1 MDTKAKENGAAAN
14 SGKPAGKDAAFINN
28 NPVNKEAVKPEEAK
42 AGEAKKDNPQEQP
55 QQPLPPKAEIV
66 QPKDG
71 QTKHE
76 AAKAEQ
82 PKVTEQQTK
91 AELAK
96 AEVKPAKPA
105 LNLEGTLKLVEEL
118 HRRKIQRDKLLDTI
132 NTLEAFEVA
141 QIEDGDETDSNHF
154 QGCTLMIED
163 DSRRKFITKNPVI
176 IWSVSQYV
184 NSLCVDK
191 LSEIEAGIIIPA

>member
-1 MDTKAKENGAAAN
+1 METKVKENGAAVN
-14 SGKPAGKDAAFINN
+14 GKAEAAFINN

-42 AGEAKKDNPQEQP
+42 AGEVKKDGAQEQP
-55 QQPLPPKAEIV
+55 GQPLPPKDGIEQSKPEQLKATEQPNAE
-66 QPKDG
+66 P
-71 QTKHE
+71 
-76 AAKAEQ
+76 AKAE
-82 PKVTEQQTK
+82 TK
-91 AELAK
+91 L
-96 AEVKPAKPA
+96 AKPA

-141 QIEDGDETDSNHF
+141 QIEDGDDTDNNHF

-184 NSLCVDK
+184 NILCVEK

>member
-1 MDTKAKENGAAAN
+1 
-14 SGKPAGKDAAFINN
+14 
-28 NPVNKEAVKPEEAK
+28 V
-42 AGEAKKDNPQEQP
+42 KKDGAQEQL
-55 QQPLPPKAEIV
+55 QQPLPPKAES
-66 QPKDG
+66 
-71 QTKHE
+71 
-76 AAKAEQ
+76 EQ
-82 PKVTEQQTK
+82 PKATEQPK
-91 AELAK
+91 SEI
-96 AEVKPAKPA
+96 KPAKPA
-105 LNLEGTLKLVEEL
+105 LNLESTLKLVEEL

-184 NSLCVDK
+184 NSLCVEK